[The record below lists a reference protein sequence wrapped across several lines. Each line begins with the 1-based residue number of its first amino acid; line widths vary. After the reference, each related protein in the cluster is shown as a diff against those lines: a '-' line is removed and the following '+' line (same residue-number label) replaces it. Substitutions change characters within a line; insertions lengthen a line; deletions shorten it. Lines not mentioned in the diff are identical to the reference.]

1 MKRGK
6 AYEREKKPSIRNIK
20 EKRNRRNMS
29 GNYGK
34 VYLVGSGPGDP
45 ELLTLKARR
54 LIDSAEVIIYD
65 QLPGKAIL
73 DSMPA
78 SAEKIDVGKCAGNHT
93 MNQTEINKVL
103 VQKAKEG
110 KMVVR
115 LKGGDPYVFGRGGE
129 EAEVLVAEGI
139 EFEVVPGITSAIS
152 VPAYAGIPVTHRE
165 STSMVTFITGHEDT
179 TKPESWL
186 DWETL
191 AKFGGTIVILM
202 GVKMLNRNVEELMKH
217 GKDPD
222 TPVAIIER
230 GTRADQRVT
239 VGTLAN
245 IAELAKARKVKA
257 PAITVIGDVVKL
269 HDILGEQRTGTE
281 F

>member
-1 MKRGK
+1 
-6 AYEREKKPSIRNIK
+6 
-20 EKRNRRNMS
+20 MS
-29 GNYGK
+29 ENYGK

-73 DSMPA
+73 SSMPEN
-78 SAEKIDVGKCAGNHT
+78 AEKIDAGKFAGKHT
-93 MNQTEINKVL
+93 LTQNKINEAI

-129 EAEVLVAEGI
+129 EAEALVQEGI
-139 EFEVVPGITSAIS
+139 EFEVVPGITSAIA

-165 STSMVTFITGHEDT
+165 STSMVTFITGHEDP
-179 TKPESWL
+179 TKEESGL
-186 DWETL
+186 DWDAL

-202 GVKMLNRNVEELMKH
+202 GVKMLRRNAEELMKN
-217 GKDPD
+217 GKDPK

-230 GTRADQRVT
+230 GTRPDQRVT
-239 VGTLAN
+239 VGTLAT
-245 IAELAKARKVKA
+245 IANLAEERGVKA
-257 PAITVIGDVVKL
+257 PAITVVGDVVLL
-269 HDILGEQRTGTE
+269 HDVLGEQLTE
-281 F
+281 AEF

>member
-1 MKRGK
+1 
-6 AYEREKKPSIRNIK
+6 
-20 EKRNRRNMS
+20 MS
-29 GNYGK
+29 GKYGK

-73 DSMPA
+73 DSMPT
-78 SAEKIDVGKCAGNHT
+78 SAEKIDVGKYAGNHT
-93 MNQTEINKVL
+93 MTQAEINELL
-103 VQKAKEG
+103 VKKAKEG

-129 EAEVLVAEGI
+129 EAEVLVSEGI
-139 EFEVVPGITSAIS
+139 EFEVVPGITSAIA

-165 STSMVTFITGHEDT
+165 STSMVTFITGHEDP
-179 TKPESWL
+179 TKPESCL

-202 GVKMLNRNVEELMKH
+202 GVKMLERNANELMKH
-217 GKDPD
+217 GKDPN
-222 TPVAIIER
+222 TPVAVIEK
-230 GTRADQRVT
+230 GTRPDQRVT
-239 VGTLAN
+239 VGTLSN
-245 IAELAKARKVKA
+245 IAELAKEREVKA
-257 PAITVIGDVVKL
+257 PAITVIGDVVRL
-269 HDILGEQRTGTE
+269 HAILGEQRTGTE